1 MHHGLIQTT
10 GAIVETEL
18 ALLKELGAA
27 IQIATTIKDH
37 EIIKDLKIFYAA
49 SGELKIQKSLA
60 KDALQHLE
68 ALDFV
73 RLRWDTGKKEIIRID
88 ITVPSL
94 PKIYTDFGDY
104 FSSENKSLMAS
115 KMVFLMDRLCLF
127 PHKERDIRSQLNLP
141 PSVFDNIFDIG
152 KTTSLLDSYI
162 SPSDSESI
170 LFSPLYWDD
179 NPASIFELLKKH
191 KSIDLSA
198 AVKKIKKY
206 QGIPGDKIDDQIL
219 IDAISL
225 NCFPTLSVTST
236 TGLKKFMFTPRL
248 GVGKIEKTLL
258 HKARVLLSCVRYG
271 ENFAGITKIFDPE
284 KLINALAGRG
294 YLKAHSESLKQYE
307 SARNHG
313 LVKLIPVSSDSERYE
328 VHFIDND
335 ENRRTVKMALEMI
348 QIGETS
354 IYDNSHDLAR
364 QILLPSSLKHPIQTR
379 THVLESERVVRSSST
394 LKKVNDILRGI
405 NT

>member
-1 MHHGLIQTT
+1 
-10 GAIVETEL
+10 
-18 ALLKELGAA
+18 
-27 IQIATTIKDH
+27 
-37 EIIKDLKIFYAA
+37 
-49 SGELKIQKSLA
+49 
-60 KDALQHLE
+60 
-68 ALDFV
+68 
-73 RLRWDTGKKEIIRID
+73 
-88 ITVPSL
+88 
-94 PKIYTDFGDY
+94 
-104 FSSENKSLMAS
+104 
-115 KMVFLMDRLCLF
+115 
-127 PHKERDIRSQLNLP
+127 
-141 PSVFDNIFDIG
+141 
-152 KTTSLLDSYI
+152 
-162 SPSDSESI
+162 
-170 LFSPLYWDD
+170 
-179 NPASIFELLKKH
+179 
-191 KSIDLSA
+191 
-198 AVKKIKKY
+198 
-206 QGIPGDKIDDQIL
+206 
-219 IDAISL
+219 
-225 NCFPTLSVTST
+225 
-236 TGLKKFMFTPRL
+236 MFTPRL